1 MKNFM
6 VSLQFEVPTEAQLC
20 ETYRYH
26 SFQYQLS
33 YISMSINRCVFATS
47 GSYVGYINT
56 HIYGHH
62 CIVSYTSADPS
73 DLLSISFST
82 SECSQHYPELRTHFN

>member
-1 MKNFM
+1 MKNFT
-6 VSLQFEVPTEAQLC
+6 VSLQFEVPTETQLC

-33 YISMSINRCVFATS
+33 YIFMSINRCVYATS
-47 GSYVGYINT
+47 SSYVDYINT

-62 CIVSYTSADPS
+62 CIVSYTSTDPS
-73 DLLSISFST
+73 GLKSISFRKMKFAT
-82 SECSQHYPELRTHFN
+82 